1 MKTFKVITLQVVEND
16 DLKDIEIV
24 DGLIINKEDGKG
36 NWLIEGC
43 MRKEFYD
50 FFRDA
55 QQSAEDLEVQVV
67 ISNPE
72 NDPAAFMTR
81 ISCIKTMDLH
91 LSVLFEG
98 RLKKMRN
105 EYAEL
110 LLDDLMEKGFEG
122 SGLLQEFKDKMR
134 SKPRLAATSK
144 TTN

>member
-24 DGLIINKEDGKG
+24 DGLIINKEDQKG
-36 NWLIEGC
+36 TWLIEGC

-55 QQSAEDLEVQVV
+55 QQSAEDIEVQVV
-67 ISNPE
+67 ISHPE

-98 RLKKMRN
+98 KLKKMRN

-110 LLDDLMEKGFEG
+110 LLDDLVEKGFEG
-122 SGLLQEFKDKMR
+122 SGLVQEFKDKMR